1 MQIYVTSQ
9 FWEKQTNT
17 KKNITRE
24 SDSPSPPSSY
34 QPLRLFSFLCGGGEL
49 CVCTYCTFFCPNP
62 NEGWTIATDG
72 EGRINRVH
80 VSYLRICV
88 CDHLFCS
95 LFICI
100 CDQLFLYVSL
110 LFGRGCGCDP
120 FFVLMFLFL
129 CLLIYVCD
137 YFFFWFCVFC
147 VCNYH
152 FLC

>member
-1 MQIYVTSQ
+1 MLPVS
-9 FWEKQTNT
+9 FEKNKQTP
-17 KKNITRE
+17 KKT
-24 SDSPSPPSSY
+24 SPVSLIPP
-34 QPLRLFSFLCGGGEL
+34 PLLPATNHFVCLVFCVGGGEL